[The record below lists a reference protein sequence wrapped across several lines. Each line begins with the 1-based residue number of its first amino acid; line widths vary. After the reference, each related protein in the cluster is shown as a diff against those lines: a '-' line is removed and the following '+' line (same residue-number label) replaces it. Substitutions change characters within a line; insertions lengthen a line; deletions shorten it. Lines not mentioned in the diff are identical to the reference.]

1 MAPFRLAEA
10 VRDHRRKAGLT
21 QQELA
26 TKSGLSLAAL
36 RDLEQGRRS
45 RPRPGSM
52 AALTSALGLDPG
64 QAADLASLAAA
75 PRSPHDASREP
86 GPPYRGTRQA
96 AALMAPGQ
104 GLRLSILGPMEA
116 SRDGVQLSLGPPARR
131 AVLGLLATDPGVLVH
146 RDTVIDVL
154 WGQSPPST
162 AVSLVQAHVSRLRK
176 LLAPRGGRQQDDD
189 AVIAYVGG
197 GYRLQLPSEQ
207 LDLLTFRQLA
217 AAADAE
223 KVVGDDSA
231 ACDHY
236 ERALGLWRGDPMA
249 DVDVLRD
256 QPWVADLKRQL
267 TDVLLRYA
275 EVASGL
281 GMHDRVLPRL
291 QALAAVEPLNERIHA
306 RLMIALAGTGQQA
319 AAVRVYED
327 LRGRLD
333 REFAV
338 YPSEELTGA
347 LVRVLRQ
354 DIPVA
359 SWQGN
364 HQRPS
369 SSVLD
374 HSLPRQLPAST
385 RYFTGRVGER
395 AALSA
400 LLERV
405 WQKDGGVVIAVLT
418 GMAGIGKT
426 ALAINWAHEAVDGFP
441 GGQLF
446 VNLCGFYPLGA
457 PVAPTEALR
466 GLLTALGVP
475 AARIPAD
482 IDGRAALYR
491 SIMADRRMLIVLDNA
506 EDAEQVRP
514 LLPGA
519 PGCLVLVTSRNRLIG
534 LAASE
539 GAYVL
544 ALDRLTDGESYSLLA
559 KVLSAERVIA
569 EPAAVS
575 ELIST
580 CDGLPLALC
589 NVAARATARPVLPLA
604 KLAAEMRDGQRRLD
618 VLETGEP
625 ATSVRAVFS
634 WSGPRLSDLGAH
646 MFQMIGLHPGQ
657 DITVPV
663 AASLAGIDRGRAY
676 LAIAEL
682 CDGHLLT
689 EHAPSRYKCHDLL
702 RMYSTE
708 TAHHNVSEPER
719 RAAVCRVFDHY
730 LYTASS
736 ALSLLYPCLRLS
748 PRSPERL
755 RPGVTP
761 ESICD
766 AWQAAAWLEGEQH
779 VLHDLIGRAIEGGYV
794 PYAWELPWATGLYL
808 RGERNWRKL
817 AAAQEA
823 ALTIADKLGDLVGQ
837 AVARHHLSW
846 LWLWLGDHTEACR
859 HLVETIALVTQLGNH
874 RFEALAGLMRARVLR
889 AQNPIPEALA
899 QAGQS
904 LQLFRAED
912 DRQPG
917 TRVLSTVGWQIASI
931 GTYGNGT
938 GLACGEAVTDPRAG
952 VPPHPCPSEIPFECC
967 L

>member
-1 MAPFRLAEA
+1 MELGDERPPSRFGEA
-10 VRDHRRKAGLT
+10 VRVLRRKAGLT
-21 QQELA
+21 QQKLA
-26 TKSGLSLAAL
+26 AKSGLSLGAL

-45 RPRPGSM
+45 RPRPGSI
-52 AALTSALGLDPG
+52 AALANALGLDPH
-64 QAADLASLAAA
+64 QAADLASLAAS
-75 PRSPHDASREP
+75 PRSTHDASREP
-86 GPPYRGTRQA
+86 SPPYRGTRQA
-96 AALMAPGQ
+96 VALMAPGR

-116 SRDGVQLSLGPPARR
+116 SRDGVRLSLGPPARR
-131 AVLGLLATDPGVLVH
+131 AVLGLLAAGPGVLVR

-176 LLAPRGGRQQDDD
+176 LLAPRERQQSADD
-189 AVIAYVGG
+189 AMIAYVGG

-207 LDLLTFRQLA
+207 LDLLIFREVA
-217 AAADAE
+217 ATAE
-223 KVVGDDSA
+223 AERVIGDDRA
-231 ACDHY
+231 ACDQY

-281 GMHDRVLPRL
+281 GLHDRVLPRL
-291 QALAAVEPLNERIHA
+291 QALAAAEPLNERIHA

-327 LRGRLD
+327 LRRHLD
-333 REFAV
+333 RELAV
-338 YPSEELTGA
+338 YPSEELTSA

-359 SWQGN
+359 SQRWN

-369 SSVLD
+369 SSVLE
-374 HSLPRQLPAST
+374 HGLPRQLPASA

-405 WQKDGGVVIAVLT
+405 WEKDGGVVIAMLT

-441 GGQLF
+441 DGQLF
-446 VNLCGFYPLGA
+446 VNLRGFYPLDA

-466 GLLTALGVP
+466 GLLTALAVP
-475 AARIPAD
+475 AARIPGD

-491 SIMADRRMLIVLDNA
+491 SIMANRRMLIVLDNA
-506 EDAEQVRP
+506 ENAEQVRP
-514 LLPGA
+514 LLPGT

-534 LAASE
+534 LAAE
-539 GAYVL
+539 GAHVL
-544 ALDRLTDGESYSLLA
+544 SLDPLTGRESSSLLA
-559 KVLSAERVIA
+559 KALSAERVIA

-575 ELIST
+575 ELIGT
-580 CDGLPLALC
+580 CDGLPLALS
-589 NVAARATARPVLPLA
+589 NVAARATARPFLPLA
-604 KLAAEMRDGQRRLD
+604 KLAAEMRDAQRRLD

-634 WSGPRLSDLGAH
+634 WSGSRLSDLGAH
-646 MFQMIGLHPGQ
+646 MFRMIGLHPGR

-682 CDGHLLT
+682 YDGHLLT

-702 RMYSTE
+702 RTYSTE
-708 TAHHNVSEPER
+708 AAHHHVSESER
-719 RAAVCRVFDHY
+719 RVAVCRVFDHY
-730 LYTASS
+730 LYTASA
-736 ALSLLYPCLRLS
+736 ALSLLYPCLS
-748 PRSPERL
+748 PRSPDRL
-755 RPGVTP
+755 RAGVIP
-761 ESICD
+761 ESIRD
-766 AWQAAAWLEGEQH
+766 ARQAAAWLESEQH

-837 AVARHHLSW
+837 ALARHHLGW
-846 LWLWLGDHTEACR
+846 LWFWLGDHTEACR
-859 HLVETIALVTQLGNH
+859 YLVETIALVTQLGNH
-874 RFEALAGLMRARVLR
+874 RFEALAGLMRARVLQ

-904 LQLFRAED
+904 LRLYRAED

-917 TRVLSTVGWQIASI
+917 TRVLSSAGWRIASL
-931 GTYGNGT
+931 GTHGNGA
-938 GLACGEAVTDPRAG
+938 GLTRWEADYAPAGCGVSSPT
-952 VPPHPCPSEIPFECC
+952 S
-967 L
+967 

>member
-1 MAPFRLAEA
+1 MGLGDERLPSRFADA
-10 VRDHRRKAGLT
+10 VRAHRRKAGLT

-26 TKSGLSLAAL
+26 AKSGLSLGAL

-52 AALTSALGLDPG
+52 AALTNALGLDPR
-64 QAADLASLAAA
+64 QAADLASLAVAS
-75 PRSPHDASREP
+75 RSPQNASREP
-86 GPPYRGTRQA
+86 RPPYHGTRQA
-96 AALMAPGQ
+96 AALMAPGR

-131 AVLGLLATDPGVLVH
+131 AVLGLLAAGPGVLVR

-154 WGQSPPST
+154 WGQAPPST

-176 LLAPRGGRQQDDD
+176 LLAPRERQQSADD
-189 AVIAYVGG
+189 AMIANVGS

-207 LDLLTFRQLA
+207 LDLLTFRELA
-217 AAADAE
+217 ATAE
-223 KVVGDDSA
+223 AERVIGDDSA
-231 ACDHY
+231 ACDQY

-281 GMHDRVLPRL
+281 GLHDRVLPRL
-291 QALAAVEPLNERIHA
+291 QAQAAAEPLNERIHA

-327 LRGRLD
+327 LRRHLD

-338 YPSEELTGA
+338 YPSEELAGA
-347 LVRVLRQ
+347 LLRVLRQ

-359 SWQGN
+359 SQRWN

-374 HSLPRQLPAST
+374 HGLPRQLPAPA

-395 AALSA
+395 GALSA

-405 WQKDGGVVIAVLT
+405 WQKEGGVVIAVLT

-441 GGQLF
+441 DGQLF
-446 VNLCGFYPLGA
+446 VNLRGFYPLDA
-457 PVAPTEALR
+457 PVAPTEALH
-466 GLLTALGVP
+466 GLLTALAVP
-475 AARIPAD
+475 AARIPGD

-491 SIMADRRMLIVLDNA
+491 SIMANRRMLIVLDNA

-519 PGCLVLVTSRNRLIG
+519 PGCLVLVTSRNRLNG
-534 LAASE
+534 LAAAE

-544 ALDRLTDGESYSLLA
+544 SLGPLTGGESYSLLA
-559 KVLSAERVIA
+559 EVLSTERVIA
-569 EPAAVS
+569 EPAGVS
-575 ELIST
+575 ELIGA

-589 NVAARATARPVLPLA
+589 NVAARVTARPFLPLA

-618 VLETGEP
+618 VLETGEA

-634 WSGPRLSDLGAH
+634 WSGSRLSDLGAH
-646 MFQMIGLHPGQ
+646 MFRMIGLHPGR

-663 AASLAGIDRGRAY
+663 AASLAGIDRRHAY

-682 CDGHLLT
+682 YDGHLLT
-689 EHAPSRYKCHDLL
+689 EHAPSRYMCHDLL
-702 RMYSTE
+702 RTYSAE
-708 TAHHNVSEPER
+708 AAHHHVSESER

-730 LYTASS
+730 LYTASA
-736 ALSLLYPCLRLS
+736 ALSLLYPCLSL
-748 PRSPERL
+748 RSPDRV
-755 RPGVTP
+755 RPRVIP
-761 ESICD
+761 ESIRD
-766 AWQAAAWLEGEQH
+766 ARQAAAWLESEQH
-779 VLHDLIGRAIEGGYV
+779 VLHDLIGQAIEGGYV

-808 RGERNWRKL
+808 QGERNWRKL

-837 AVARHHLSW
+837 ALARHHLGW
-846 LWLWLGDHTEACR
+846 LWFWLGDHTEACR
-859 HLVETIALVTQLGNH
+859 HLVETIALVTQLGSH
-874 RFEALAGLMRARVLR
+874 RFEALAGLMRARVLQ

-904 LQLFRAED
+904 LRLYHAED

-917 TRVLSTVGWQIASI
+917 TRVLSSVGWQIASL
-931 GTYGNGT
+931 GTHGNGA
-938 GLACGEAVTDPRAG
+938 GLPCWEAGYAPAG
-952 VPPHPCPSEIPFECC
+952 WGASSPMS
-967 L
+967 